1 LVQRNAEELSSYQK
15 KIIAIDSHF
24 GVALAGLASDA
35 RVLSNFMKQQALGS
49 RLTYA
54 RAIPLSEIVSRI
66 GDRAQTNTQMYGKR
80 PYGVG
85 LLIAGVDARGPH
97 LYEFQP
103 SGVTQEM
110 IACGIGA
117 RSQMARTYLER
128 NLESF
133 ADCSREELVK
143 HALLALKESMS
154 QDKELTVDNTSV
166 GIAGVGGENFTLFEG
181 QEVAQWLD
189 AAFENQAQAGG
200 ETMEVD
206 S

>member
-1 LVQRNAEELSSYQK
+1 
-15 KIIAIDSHF
+15 
-24 GVALAGLASDA
+24 
-35 RVLSNFMKQQALGS
+35 MKQQALGS

-54 RAIPLSEIVSRI
+54 RAIPLGEIVSRI

-110 IACGIGA
+110 VACGIGA

-128 NLESF
+128 NLEVF

-143 HALLALKESMS
+143 HALRAVKESMS

-166 GIAGVGGENFTLFEG
+166 GIAGIDGEAFTLYEG
-181 QEVAQWLD
+181 QEVAQWLN
-189 AAFENQAQAGG
+189 ATFENQGEPAGEG
-200 ETMEVD
+200 MEVD
-206 S
+206 T